1 MIDLCT
7 QGGKRYFSMMVI
19 SIGNYRQSA
28 ATRTKTQEPKRYDG
42 FLHAKLHA
50 AEATTAHWFSK
61 EESTTAFFLFPSS
74 TRKCLPAFLSI
85 IKVPF
90 QSLKK
95 LWEKPFY
102 QNGLLLHTEM
112 KLCNDRNLGTTTV
125 EYFLVF
131 ENDQKCL
138 IWIFSQIKMIFN
150 RLLFR

>member
-102 QNGLLLHTEM
+102 QNGLLLLKWNYVMIGIWEQQQNI
-112 KLCNDRNLGTTTV
+112 C
-125 EYFLVF
+125 
-131 ENDQKCL
+131 QKWIL
-138 IWIFSQIKMIFN
+138 WIFEVSF
-150 RLLFR
+150 